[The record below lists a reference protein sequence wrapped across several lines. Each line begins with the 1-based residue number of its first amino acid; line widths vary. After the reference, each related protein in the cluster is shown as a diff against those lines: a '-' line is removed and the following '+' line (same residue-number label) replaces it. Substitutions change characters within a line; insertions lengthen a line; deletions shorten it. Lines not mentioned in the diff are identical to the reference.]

1 MLIKLMRMPFRAVTC
16 LLLFTPSVALGW
28 HVIVPL
34 ALKT

>member
-1 MLIKLMRMPFRAVTC
+1 MARPFRALTF
-16 LLLFTPSVALGW
+16 LLLFTQGVALGW